1 MPYLS
6 LETNKKLTRGDFTL
20 KVEQTSAMIAELL
33 GKPEKYVMVSFKT
46 GLSMRFGGAKGPVGF
61 VKLRSIGLD
70 MTRCEEYSKKLCDF
84 IEAEFEIPA
93 DRIYIDFQNVDGKA
107 FGWNGS
113 VF

>member
-20 KVEQTSAMIAELL
+20 KVKLL

-61 VKLRSIGLD
+61 VELRSIGLD

-93 DRIYIDFQNVDGKA
+93 DRIYIDFQNVDRKA
-107 FGWNGS
+107 FGWNRS
-113 VF
+113 TF